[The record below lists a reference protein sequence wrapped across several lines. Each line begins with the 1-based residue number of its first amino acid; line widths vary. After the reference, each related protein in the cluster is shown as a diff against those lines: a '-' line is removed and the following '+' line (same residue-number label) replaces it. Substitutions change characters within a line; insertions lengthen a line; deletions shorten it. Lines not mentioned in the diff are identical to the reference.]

1 MGMAS
6 ASTTRKSPEPDIN
19 VTPLVDVCLVLLII
33 FMVIAPQMEN
43 GERCELPG
51 VTAVDTNA
59 KAKLDPITVTL
70 GETGGLYLEK
80 ESVTLS
86 TLEEKLRAIHET
98 TGDRKVV
105 LRGDAGLAYA
115 KVRDVFELAR
125 RIGFAGVSL
134 AVGSRA
140 NAGEAQNGQNGK
152 NENRE
157 N

>member
-1 MGMAS
+1 MGMAT
-6 ASTTRKSPEPDIN
+6 ASTTRRSPEPDIN

-51 VTAVDTNA
+51 VTQVD
-59 KAKLDPITVTL
+59 KKSKSKLDPITVTL

-80 ESVTLS
+80 EAITLPV
-86 TLEEKLRAIHET
+86 LEEKLKAIHEESS
-98 TGDRKVV
+98 DRKVV
-105 LRGDAGLAYA
+105 LRGDASLPYA

-125 RIGFAGVSL
+125 RIGFSGVSL
-134 AVGSRA
+134 AVGKR
-140 NAGEAQNGQNGK
+140 GGQT
-152 NENRE
+152 NEEEE

>member
-1 MGMAS
+1 MGMAT
-6 ASTTRKSPEPDIN
+6 ASTTRRSPEPDIN

-51 VTAVDTNA
+51 VTQVD
-59 KAKLDPITVTL
+59 KKSKSKLDPITVTL

-80 ESVTLS
+80 EAVTLPA
-86 TLEEKLRAIHET
+86 LEERLKAIHEEAS
-98 TGDRKVV
+98 DRKVV
-105 LRGDAGLAYA
+105 LRGDASLPYS

-125 RIGFAGVSL
+125 RIGFSGVSL
-134 AVGSRA
+134 AVGKRGGPS
-140 NAGEAQNGQNGK
+140 
-152 NENRE
+152 NEEEE